1 MKKKYIVII
10 LLLISLCTFN
20 IVCVKADS
28 GFDFDYGSSSGSSH
42 SSSSSSHSSSG
53 HSSSS
58 HSSSGSSSKHEN
70 TPYEGMDSKDDKV
83 RMIFEFSIFITL
95 ILLLVA
101 LKFSRTGEKI
111 NRVNLD
117 KSKELK
123 DKDILKYMNF
133 FDKDDFVKERYRDYM
148 EIQNAWMSFDY
159 EKIRSL
165 VTDELYNQY
174 KMQLDTLKAKN
185 EYNKMSDFTFYN
197 CIITDIYEEN
207 SQTAITIELL
217 VSFYDWIECDKEVIR
232 GSSKEKIKVR
242 YKMTFVSFKNN
253 NCLKCPN
260 CGFEISNLSTNKC
273 EYCGSIIV
281 HKTDKWLLSKKEI
294 IEQGFDI

>member
-42 SSSSSSHSSSG
+42 SSSSSSHSSS
-53 HSSSS
+53 S

-70 TPYEGMDSKDDKV
+70 TFYESMDSKEDKIG
-83 RMIFEFSIFITL
+83 MIFEFSTFIIL

-101 LKFSRTGEKI
+101 LKFSRTGEKL

-123 DKDILKYMNF
+123 NRDILKYMDF
-133 FDKDDFVKERYRDYM
+133 FDKDDFVKERYRDYI

-174 KMQLDTLKAKN
+174 KMQLDTLKVKN

-217 VSFYDWIECDKEVIR
+217 VSFYDWIECNKEVIR

-260 CGFEISNLSTNKC
+260 CGSEISNLSTNKC

>member
-1 MKKKYIVII
+1 MKKKYIAII

-28 GFDFDYGSSSGSSH
+28 GFDFNYGSSSGSSH
-42 SSSSSSHSSSG
+42 SSSSSSHSSS
-53 HSSSS
+53 S

-70 TPYEGMDSKDDKV
+70 VFYEDMDSKDAKI
-83 RMIFEFSIFITL
+83 RMILELSIFIIL

-101 LKFSRTGEKI
+101 LKFSRTDEKI
-111 NRVNLD
+111 NRINLD

-123 DKDILKYMNF
+123 DKDISKYMDF

-148 EIQNAWMSFDY
+148 DIQNAWMSFDY
-159 EKIRSL
+159 EKLRRL

-197 CIITDIYEEN
+197 CIITDICEEN

-217 VSFYDWIECDKEVIR
+217 VSFYDWIECDKEVVR

-253 NCLKCPN
+253 NYLKCPN
-260 CGFEISNLSTNKC
+260 CGSEISNVSTNKC

-294 IEQGFDI
+294 VEQGLDI